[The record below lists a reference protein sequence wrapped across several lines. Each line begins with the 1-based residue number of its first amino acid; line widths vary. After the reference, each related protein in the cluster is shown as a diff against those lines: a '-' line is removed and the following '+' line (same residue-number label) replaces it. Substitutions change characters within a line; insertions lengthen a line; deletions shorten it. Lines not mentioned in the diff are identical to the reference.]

1 MRYYIPYLNRSTVTE
16 SLPKLHLAEQQHII
30 EAHIRAV
37 PSMRQCYARKVI
49 IGNFQLKIREHMD
62 NFSLYPPY
70 LSWRK
75 SSMPTPLPSSS
86 SPANLGHNNTLAEI
100 HGCHQVRSG
109 TRDVRGGAFS
119 SGAWRGG
126 ARTKIRGA
134 DWSLTLTLHC
144 VYQLQLGSRCK
155 QIDCAEAVKH
165 VSVLGKLS
173 LTEVNISP

>member
-37 PSMRQCYARKVI
+37 PSMRQFYARKVI

-86 SPANLGHNNTLAEI
+86 LPANLGHNNTLAAI
-100 HGCHQVRSG
+100 HGCHQVRPG

-119 SGAWRGG
+119 S
-126 ARTKIRGA
+126 GA

>member
-37 PSMRQCYARKVI
+37 PSMRQFYARKVI

-86 SPANLGHNNTLAEI
+86 SPANLGHNNTLAAI
-100 HGCHQVRSG
+100 HGCHKVRPG

-119 SGAWRGG
+119 SGAGRGG
-126 ARTKIRGA
+126 DKNLRGGLIPDTHPPLRLSIA
-134 DWSLTLTLHC
+134 IKEP
-144 VYQLQLGSRCK
+144 LQTDRLCRG
-155 QIDCAEAVKH
+155 
-165 VSVLGKLS
+165 G
-173 LTEVNISP
+173 